1 MRRCLPLLL
10 VIPFAV
16 GCGTTPTSNFVLPT
30 PTPVVHHQIEYRATG
45 RDGAT
50 LVDLTIQNDKGG
62 TSQFTGVG
70 LPWAYGPFDVLGGEF
85 VYVSAQNNG
94 DHGCVRVQVYRDAV
108 LWKDSESCGA
118 YVIATGD
125 GLA

>member
-1 MRRCLPLLL
+1 MRRLLL
-10 VIPFAV
+10 VAPLLSMIATA
-16 GCGTTPTSNFVLPT
+16 CGTGSTTFVPL
-30 PTPVVHHQIEYRATG
+30 PTPVVHHTIEYRASG

-50 LVDLTIQNDKGG
+50 LVDLTIQNSNGG
-62 TSQFTGVG
+62 TSQYSRVG
-70 LPWAYGPFDVLGGEF
+70 LPWTYGPFDVVGGDF